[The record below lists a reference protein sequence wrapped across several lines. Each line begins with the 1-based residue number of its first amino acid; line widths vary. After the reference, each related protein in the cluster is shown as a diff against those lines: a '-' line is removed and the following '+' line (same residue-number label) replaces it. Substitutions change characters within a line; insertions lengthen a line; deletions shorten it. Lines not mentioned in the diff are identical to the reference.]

1 MKRLFIF
8 IFCLAGFHVLFS
20 QSISIEKIYQT
31 EEDVFID
38 VYLETDKKIKVSEY
52 DIHRENDQY
61 ITPFGTSQ
69 RNYICIYKKNEDNS
83 YQLILTNWFYDE
95 VYEYLKYYIVIPRN
109 GIKYNPVEF
118 LGRKNITIRVPR
130 HYNNEVEYRKIT
142 SVKVVFFYNIDYEK
156 YEILKTE
163 KECNITVYDLR
174 NVYWKNEY
182 CPEQLFDESGYIDL
196 NKLREYFIN

>member
-8 IFCLAGFHVLFS
+8 IFCSAGLQVLFS

-31 EEDVFID
+31 QKDVFID
-38 VYLETDKKIKVSEY
+38 IYLETDKKIKVSEY
-52 DIHRENDQY
+52 DILMENDQY
-61 ITPFGTSQ
+61 ITPFGASQ
-69 RNYICIYKKNEDNS
+69 RNYICIYKKNEDNN

-95 VYEYLKYYIVIPRN
+95 IYEYLKYYIVIPRN
-109 GIKYNPVEF
+109 GIKYNLVEF
-118 LGRKNITIRVPR
+118 SGYKNIIIHIPR
-130 HYNNEVEYRKIT
+130 CYNNETEYRKIT
-142 SVKVVFFYNIDYEK
+142 SVKVVFFYNIIDYEK

-163 KECNITVYDLR
+163 KKCDITVYDLR

-196 NKLREYFIN
+196 NKLRE